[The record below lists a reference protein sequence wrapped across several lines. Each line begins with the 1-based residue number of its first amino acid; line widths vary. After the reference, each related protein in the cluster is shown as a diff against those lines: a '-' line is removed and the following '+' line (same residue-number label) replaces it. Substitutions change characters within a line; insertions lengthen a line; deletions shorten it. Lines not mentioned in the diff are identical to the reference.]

1 MASTMESQLHRLL
14 KERTDN
20 RVLRIFGEHVKTQS
34 NFHCQLEQIDHKEVV
49 IQGQR
54 LLNFNAIN
62 YLGLEFHPRM
72 IQAAQEA
79 IGRWGTLAGSARA
92 AAEMNAYEELESRLA
107 EFLGVDNV
115 ILFTTVTLANH
126 GIIPVLM
133 RKRSLI
139 LLDWEAHSSVQQA
152 ATEAKGAGAGLLTFK
167 HDDFEELEE
176 LLKTN
181 REKYQHIMIALDGVY
196 SMLGTYLD
204 LPKYETLAAKY
215 DALLFIDDA
224 HGFGCIGPGGRGVV
238 SHYGGDYDNIVYVG
252 SMEKSL
258 ASLGGF
264 VVLPAFARDLVRFSS
279 STYIF
284 SGQLP
289 PPYLFSGL
297 AALDILESDG
307 QQLIDRLNQ
316 SIDYVKQELAEMG
329 FELVAEDQPSPLI
342 LVKVGDVYAAPK
354 VSQFFFDEGIHIL
367 TTGFPIIPIDRGAM
381 VRISLSAAHTDDQ
394 IERLLD
400 AFRKLREVPYC
411 KTRALGEGRCPQ

>member
-1 MASTMESQLHRLL
+1 MAAISSLRTLL
-14 KERTDN
+14 EERCDN
-20 RVLRIFGEHVKTQS
+20 RVLRIFGEHVKTQN
-34 NFHCQLEQIDHKEVV
+34 NFHSQLEQIDHKEVV
-49 IQGQR
+49 IKGQR

-72 IQAAQEA
+72 IEAAQEA

-92 AAEMNAYEELESRLA
+92 AAEVSAFEELESRLA
-107 EFLGVDNV
+107 GFLGVDNV

-126 GIIPVLM
+126 GIIPLLM

-167 HDDFEELEE
+167 HDDFDELEE
-176 LLKTN
+176 LLKTH
-181 REKYQHIMIALDGVY
+181 REKYKHVMIALDGVY

-204 LPKYETLAAKY
+204 LPAYEALAEKHNAV
-215 DALLFIDDA
+215 LFIDDA
-224 HGFGCIGPGGRGVV
+224 HGFGCIGDGGRGVV
-238 SHYGGDYDNIVYVG
+238 SHYGSNYDNIVYVG
-252 SMEKSL
+252 SLEKSL

-264 VVLPAFARDLVRFSS
+264 AVLPRFARDLVRFTS

-297 AALDILESDG
+297 AALDILENDG
-307 QQLIDRLNQ
+307 QQLIDRLNE
-316 SIDYVKQELAEMG
+316 STRYVKQELADMG

-342 LVKVGDVYAAPK
+342 LVKVGDVYAAPQ

-381 VRISLSAAHTDDQ
+381 VRISMSAAHTDAQ

-411 KTRALGEGRCPQ
+411 KTRAPGEGRCPL

>member
-1 MASTMESQLHRLL
+1 MAAVSSLHALL
-14 KERTDN
+14 EERCDN

-34 NFHCQLEQIDHKEVV
+34 NFHSQLEEIDHKEVV

-72 IQAAQEA
+72 IEAAQEA

-92 AAEMNAYEELESRLA
+92 AAEVNAFEELESRLA
-107 EFLGVDNV
+107 NFLGVDNV

-126 GIIPVLM
+126 GVIPLLM

-139 LLDWEAHSSVQQA
+139 LLDWEAHCSVQQA

-167 HDDFEELEE
+167 HDEFGELED
-176 LLKTN
+176 LLKAN
-181 REKYQHIMIALDGVY
+181 RDEYKHIMIALDGVY

-204 LPKYETLAAKY
+204 LPRYQALAEEY
-215 DALLFIDDA
+215 GALLFIDDA
-224 HGFGCIGPGGRGVV
+224 HGFGCIGPGGRGIV

-252 SMEKSL
+252 SLEKSL

-264 VVLPAFARDLVRFSS
+264 VVLPAFARDLVRFTS

-289 PPYLFSGL
+289 PPYLFSGI
-297 AALDILESDG
+297 AALDILENDG
-307 QQLIDRLNQ
+307 QRLIDRLNE
-316 SIDYVKQELAEMG
+316 STRYVKQQLLEMG
-329 FELVAEDQPSPLI
+329 FELVAEEQPSPLI
-342 LVKVGDVYAAPK
+342 LVKVGDVYAAPQ
-354 VSQFFFDEGIHIL
+354 VSQFFFEEGIHIL

-381 VRISLSAAHTDDQ
+381 VRISMSAAHTDAQ

-400 AFRKLREVPYC
+400 AFRKLRDVPYC
-411 KTRALGEGRCPQ
+411 KTRAPGAGRCPM

>member
-1 MASTMESQLHRLL
+1 MGEDSSLHALL
-14 KERTDN
+14 EERCKN
-20 RVLRIFGEHVKTQS
+20 RVLRIFGEHVTTQN
-34 NFHCQLEQIDHKEVV
+34 NFHSRIEEIDHKEVV
-49 IQGQR
+49 IQGRR

-72 IQAAQEA
+72 IQAARDA
-79 IGRWGTLAGSARA
+79 LGRWGTLAGSARA
-92 AAEMNAYEELESRLA
+92 AAELNAFEDLETRLA

-126 GIIPVLM
+126 GIIPLLM

-139 LLDWEAHSSVQQA
+139 LLDWESHSSVQQA
-152 ATEAKGAGAGLLTFK
+152 ALEAKGAGAGLLTFK
-167 HDDFEELEE
+167 HDDFDELEE
-176 LLKTN
+176 LLRTN
-181 REKYQHIMIALDGVY
+181 RDKCRHMMLALDGVY

-204 LPKYETLAAKY
+204 LPRYEALAAKY

-238 SHYGGDYDNIVYVG
+238 SHYGGGYDNIIYVG
-252 SMEKSL
+252 SLEKSL

-264 VVLPAFARDLVRFSS
+264 VVLPRFARDLIRYSS

-297 AALDILESDG
+297 AALDILQSEG
-307 QQLIDRLNQ
+307 QQLIDRLNK
-316 SIDYVKQELAEMG
+316 STRYVKSELAEMG

-342 LVKVGDVYAAPK
+342 LVKVGDVYAAPH
-354 VSQFFFDEGIHIL
+354 VSQFFFEEGIHIL

-381 VRISLSAAHTDDQ
+381 VRISMSAAHTDDQ
-394 IERLLD
+394 LDRLLD
-400 AFRKLREVPYC
+400 AFRKLRETPYC
-411 KTRALGEGRCPQ
+411 KTRVPGEGRCPL